1 MWQSRNNN
9 KYNNTLLPQQ
19 AITNKINTQ
28 LKTVILAQYKKQTE

>member
-9 KYNNTLLPQQ
+9 KYNNTLLLQQ